1 MLIYFAGIK
10 LFLTIYIIFVKDA
23 FYYLLLVMNKTIE
36 VKDLDGIVF
45 LARIEYFLSPT
56 YRSKDFNF

>member
-1 MLIYFAGIK
+1 M
-10 LFLTIYIIFVKDA
+10 IYIIFVKDA
-23 FYYLLLVMNKTIE
+23 FYYLLLVINKIE

-56 YRSKDFNF
+56 HRSKDFNF